1 MAETCIGFDDQQAN
15 RPDFEWNCAACVP
28 DTESDEEIV
37 VLSNNDTSGHT
48 RILQPDNAKHDS
60 SQQRNRCVDE
70 LHKQSA
76 KPEESTVFAND
87 TTRETYSV
95 NSSEPQPHPDLASK
109 PTSEPMLSKGRI
121 ENKPATTLAL
131 RQLKSHN
138 RDGLSYWE
146 NLKAEQLP
154 NNPGHCLRK
163 REVMTNQRDQI
174 RVDGGGG
181 KDQTVL
187 SKNKK
192 RDVRSNKVEGKLKD
206 GEKDKRQTL
215 SKRARSRSVKER
227 VDPEIEGDDP
237 SVTSTMVSGK
247 SDGEPTTPTR
257 KFEVGDL
264 VYVESHAWSYVNNSG
279 GIGFIQKAHIDDD
292 GDRVYDVKYPAL
304 DRTERRIE
312 AEFISP
318 YCFD

>member
-1 MAETCIGFDDQQAN
+1 MAEKCIGFDDRQAN

-37 VLSNNDTSGHT
+37 PSNNDSSGHT
-48 RILQPDNAKHDS
+48 RKLQLDKAKHDS
-60 SQQRNRCVDE
+60 SQQRNRCEDK
-70 LHKQSA
+70 LHNQSA
-76 KPEESTVFAND
+76 KPEESTVFANM
-87 TTRETYSV
+87 YSV
-95 NSSEPQPHPDLASK
+95 NSSEPQPHLDF
-109 PTSEPMLSKGRI
+109 TSESISEPIPPKGRS
-121 ENKPATTLAL
+121 ENKPATPLAL

-146 NLKAEQLP
+146 DLKVEQLP
-154 NNPGHCLRK
+154 NNPDRSLRK
-163 REVMTNQRDQI
+163 REVTTNQRDQI

-192 RDVRSNKVEGKLKD
+192 RDARSNKVEGKLKY
-206 GEKDKRQTL
+206 GEKDKRQAL
-215 SKRARSRSVKER
+215 SKRARSHSVKER
-227 VDPEIEGDDP
+227 VDPEIEGDDDP
-237 SVTSTMVSGK
+237 SVMVSGK

-257 KFEVGDL
+257 RFEVGDL

-279 GIGFIQKAHIDDD
+279 GIGFIQKAYIDDD